1 MPPRAVVQIVHG
13 LAEHGGR
20 YAHFAGALN
29 AAGYAVYAD
38 DHRGHGLTAPT
49 LGDLGFFSAAQGWRK
64 CIDDLVL
71 LHRHIAADHPGLP
84 IFLFGHSM
92 GSFMARQLAHE
103 HGDSLTGL
111 ILSATDGRP
120 SLLARAGRVVA
131 RLERLRMGPRGR
143 SELLYTLSFRRFNQA
158 FAPTRTSFD
167 WLTRDPA
174 EVDAY
179 RADPRCGFR
188 ATTQLWVDLLDAF
201 DQLAEPAQVAR
212 LPKHLPIRLITGG
225 RDPVSKQGGGVESLV
240 ADYRRAGLQNVSHHL
255 YPDARH
261 DLLHEINRAAVMLDL
276 VTWLDEAIIRPAT

>member
-103 HGDSLTGL
+103 HGDSLTG
-111 ILSATDGRP
+111 
-120 SLLARAGRVVA
+120 
-131 RLERLRMGPRGR
+131 
-143 SELLYTLSFRRFNQA
+143 LLYTLSFRRFNQA